1 LKQFVVIACATLAL
15 FSCKYLQRS
24 ANDKKALARV
34 NDTYLYVEDL
44 AGVVPAGTEP
54 EDSIEL
60 VNQFIQN
67 WIREQLVL
75 QKAEMNLSSDLKNVE
90 KQLEEYRK
98 SLIIYAYQEKLVNQ
112 YLDTNITDSEIAEY
126 YENNKANF
134 ELRENIVKADYAV
147 FNRSN
152 KELTKIKLLF
162 RSDKQE
168 QQEKYADF
176 CRKYAYKYALGDTNW
191 IRFDELLK
199 ELPLPADNQELF
211 LSTRKFVEVEDSVH
225 IYLVNIRAYKIKESQ
240 SPLAFEKNRIR
251 SIILNQRKLALLAK
265 MEEDTYLDALNKKE
279 FEIFAP

>member
-1 LKQFVVIACATLAL
+1 MKQSVVIACAVLVL

-24 ANDKKALARV
+24 DHKPVLARV
-34 NDTYLYVEDL
+34 NNTYLYIDDL
-44 AGVVPAGTEP
+44 EGVVPPGTEP
-54 EDSIEL
+54 EDSIVL
-60 VNQFIQN
+60 VNQFVQN

-98 SLIIYAYQEKLVNQ
+98 SLIIYAYQEKLVSQN
-112 YLDTNITDSEIAEY
+112 LDTNVTEAEIAQY

-152 KELTKIKLLF
+152 KELTKIKSLF
-162 RSDKQE
+162 RSEKQE
-168 QQEKYADF
+168 QQDKYADL
-176 CRKYAYKYALGDTNW
+176 CRKYAYKYSLGDTNW
-191 IRFDELLK
+191 IRFDDLLK

-211 LSTRKFVEVEDSVH
+211 LSTRRFVEIEDSSNV
-225 IYLVNIRAYKIKESQ
+225 YLVNIKTYKIKESQ
-240 SPLAFEKNRIR
+240 SPLAFEKTRIR
-251 SIILNQRKLALLAK
+251 SIILNQRKLAMLAK

>member
-1 LKQFVVIACATLAL
+1 MKQFLIIACAFFAL
-15 FSCKYLQRS
+15 SSCKYLQRS
-24 ANDKKALARV
+24 KHDRQALARV
-34 NDTYLYVEDL
+34 NNTYLYVDDL
-44 AGVVPAGTEP
+44 EGVIPPGTAP
-54 EDSIEL
+54 EDSVLL

-90 KQLEEYRK
+90 KQLEAYRK

-112 YLDTNITDSEIAEY
+112 NLDTNVTESEIAEY
-126 YENNKANF
+126 YEKNKANF

-152 KELTKIKLLF
+152 KELPKIKSLF

-168 QQEKYADF
+168 QQVKFAELCK
-176 CRKYAYKYALGDTNW
+176 KYAYKYALGDTNW
-191 IRFDELLK
+191 IRFDDLLK
-199 ELPLPADNQELF
+199 EIPLPADNQELF
-211 LSTRKFVEVEDSVH
+211 LSTRKYVEIEDSANV
-225 IYLVNIRAYKIKESQ
+225 YLVNIKAYKIKESQ

-251 SIILNQRKLALLAK
+251 SIILNQRKLSLLAK
-265 MEEDTYLDALNKKE
+265 MEEDTYQDALNKKE

>member
-1 LKQFVVIACATLAL
+1 LKQLVVIAWLTLVL
-15 FSCKYLQRS
+15 FSCRYLQRS
-24 ANDKKALARV
+24 TNDKKALARV
-34 NDTYLYVEDL
+34 NETYLYVEDL
-44 AGVVPAGTEP
+44 AGVVPPGTAP

-176 CRKYAYKYALGDTNW
+176 CRKYAYKYSLGDTNW
-191 IRFDELLK
+191 IRFDDLLK
-199 ELPLPADNQELF
+199 EIPLPADNQELF
-211 LSTRKFVEVEDSVH
+211 LSTRKYVEVEDSVH
-225 IYLVNIRAYKIKESQ
+225 VYLVNIREYKIKESQ

-251 SIILNQRKLALLAK
+251 SIILNQRKLKLLAR
-265 MEEDTYLDALNKKE
+265 MEEDIYQDALNKKE